1 MTSAAQGN
9 WTSYVKD
16 FVVGKT
22 QANYVITGTDPAP
35 GCQKE
40 FTASYQCGTL
50 PTSKTINIPAD
61 STGQTATFDCSA
73 ENQACSGFRLTLG
86 DDGNLVLTD
95 IAGKQLWTSNTTKTG
110 LAVDEFNAASG
121 KYGRNYLMGGETLNL
136 GEFMG
141 SPSGNCYLIMA
152 TGPDGGNGLQ
162 LNYSVANC
170 NAQNFGN
177 DETANG
183 LFSLTNSA
191 YNQLMGSQNKVKPN
205 MDALSKT
212 GPAQDKLF
220 MDTTTTM
227 NNDVEDYMGFR
238 KTRPLLQKH
247 IQQLAAMDEDSSLY
261 LVRYKYRRI
270 AWFGLAVLILL
281 GGIKMAKKSSEES

>member
-1 MTSAAQGN
+1 MTSVAQGN

-16 FVVGKT
+16 FVKDKSV
-22 QANYVITGTDPAP
+22 ANYIISGTDPAP

-40 FTASYQCGTL
+40 FNASYQCGTL
-50 PTSKTINIPAD
+50 PSVKTITIPKD

-95 IAGKQLWTSNTTKTG
+95 IAGKQLWTSNTSKTG
-110 LAVDEFNAASG
+110 LAMDDFKAVKG

-152 TGPDGGNGLQ
+152 QGPDGGNGLQ
-162 LNYSVANC
+162 LNYSVLNC
-170 NAQNFGN
+170 NEQNFGN
-177 DETANG
+177 EETANG
-183 LFSLTNSA
+183 LFSLTKSA
-191 YNQLMGSQNKVKPN
+191 YNELMGSQNKVKPK
-205 MDALSKT
+205 MDALRKT
-212 GPAQDKLF
+212 RPGQDQLF
-220 MDTTTTM
+220 MDKTAEM
-227 NNDVEDYMGFR
+227 NNDVQDYMGFR

-247 IQQLAAMDEDSSLY
+247 IKQLAAMDEDSSLY
-261 LVRYKYRRI
+261 LNRYKYRRI
-270 AWFGLAVLILL
+270 GWFALAVFIVL
-281 GGIKMAKKSSEES
+281 GGIKMAKKTNEE